1 MLHRLMTRDK
11 KWGWLVFLGLLVA
24 PASAHTVKVS
34 GDVAALFHINPN
46 HNPRAGQPSL
56 AWFALTR
63 KGGQQI
69 PFEQCNCKLAVY
81 PEPHQEGSQP
91 LLEPTLKP
99 VAADQYQGIPG
110 AYITFPKAGNYE
122 LELSG
127 TPKAG
132 ATFKP
137 FTLSYEVTVQPG
149 GASPSNSGG
158 MGGMNM
164 QH

>member
-1 MLHRLMTRDK
+1 MLHRLITRSRK
-11 KWGWLVFLGLLVA
+11 LAWLVGLGLLVA
-24 PASAHTVKVS
+24 PVSAHTVKVS
-34 GDVAALFHINPN
+34 RDVAALFHINPN

-81 PEPHQEGSQP
+81 PEPLQEGSRP
-91 LLEPTLKP
+91 LMQPTLKP
-99 VAADQYQGIPG
+99 VSADQYQDIPG
-110 AYITFPKAGNYE
+110 AYITFPKAGIYE

-132 ATFKP
+132 ATFRP
-137 FTLSYEVTVQPG
+137 FAVSYEVTVQPG
-149 GASPSNSGG
+149 GSSPSNSEG
-158 MGGMNM
+158 MGGMDM
-164 QH
+164 TH